1 MQNVDS
7 AAEGGLRIR
16 VRCMFLV
23 FGVIGA
29 FAQTLA
35 AQDGNVTVS
44 PDILGAL
51 EYRMIGPYRGGRS
64 TAVTGH
70 PTNADVFYTG
80 TTGGGV
86 WKTDDAGK
94 TWANITDGYFN
105 VGAVGALDVAD
116 TDPNVI
122 YVGTGSASIRGNVS
136 TGKGVYK
143 STDGGDTWSFSGL
156 SHIGQVGDLKIHPTN
171 PDVAYLAALGH
182 AFGPNPE
189 RGVYRTRDGGETWE
203 QVLFVSD
210 STGFVDLAMNPSNP
224 REIYASAWRGER
236 KPWVVISGA
245 HEAGIW
251 KTTDGGDSWEKL
263 GGGLPT
269 GLFGK
274 SSVAVSPANPRRV
287 WALVEAPEPDG
298 GVYRSDDRGA
308 SWTRV
313 NADRKLRQRAYYYMH
328 LEPDPQDENTIY
340 AMNTGLY
347 RSIDGGRT
355 FDPISVPHGDVHDLW
370 VDPNDPTRMVVAN
383 DGGGQVSVN
392 YGRTWSDYYNQPT
405 AELYSVTV
413 DNSFPYRVYGPQQD
427 NSTITVP
434 SRYSEGISPEG
445 LWYSVGGCET
455 GPVALNPDDPTLI
468 YSGCYGGV
476 IDRWNATT
484 GEVRN
489 MMVYPQMQL
498 GSPAED
504 LMYRFQWVSPI
515 EVDPHDPNR
524 VYHASNQLFRTSN
537 AGISWE
543 PISPDLTTN
552 NPTQQHCGGHPITC
566 EGTGVEVYNTIFSV
580 TVSPHERGVIWA
592 GTDDGRVHVTRDD
605 GVTWTDITPEG
616 IQIGSTVDVIEV
628 SPHDP
633 ATAYMA
639 VHRYRMDDFRPHIYK
654 TEDYGSSW
662 AQLTDGTNGI
672 PIDYP
677 VRVVREDPDRQG
689 LLYAGTEFGLFVS
702 FDDGSHWQSLQQN
715 LPIVPVTDIKVHRKD
730 LVLST
735 QGRSFWILDDI
746 TPLHQVAN
754 LAGGGRAHLFEP
766 RDAYRATWGGGGRQ
780 GQIWPENPPN
790 GATFTYYLP
799 EHPSG
804 ELTMD
809 IMDSSGS
816 VLRSYTSLRPDEPT
830 VTGGEDRPQGS
841 EEPTLPTSPG
851 SHRFTWDLQTEP
863 LDPPEGAVTSWSFT
877 GGVTV
882 PPGTYTVR
890 LAAGD
895 WVEEH
900 GFRVLKD
907 PRLESVTVADLQEQW
922 RLGGEIRDSLAT
934 IYDQIRRLRRV
945 RNQAS
950 TTATTLEVDS
960 VPIAGAVRVMAD
972 SIGVA
977 LTGIEGELINTNSRS
992 RQDPINFQPMLDH
1005 QYAYLYGFVAEPQG
1019 EPTDGARRRFG
1030 DLNGEWRVLRAR
1042 LDDVMNTLVAEYNL
1056 MIRGLNVPPIISD
1069 S

>member
-1 MQNVDS
+1 MRNPVPTTKS
-7 AAEGGLRIR
+7 ALLAP
-16 VRCMFLV
+16 FLCILLAA
-23 FGVIGA
+23 G
-29 FAQTLA
+29 FAAGSSGDLA
-35 AQDGNVTVS
+35 AQDANVTVS
-44 PDILGAL
+44 PDVLAAL

-70 PTNADVFYTG
+70 PTDPNVFFTG

-86 WKTDDAGK
+86 WRTDDGGK
-94 TWANITDGYFN
+94 TWSNITDGYLD
-105 VGAVGALDVAD
+105 VSPIGALDVAD

-122 YVGTGSASIRGNVS
+122 YVGTGSACIRGNVS

-156 SHIGQVGDLKIHPTN
+156 GHIGQVGDLKIHPTN

-189 RGVYRTRDGGETWE
+189 RGVYRTTDGGDTWE

-210 STGFVDLAMNPSNP
+210 STGFVDLAMNPNNP

-236 KPWVVISGA
+236 KPWVIISGA
-245 HEAGIW
+245 EEAGIW
-251 KTTDGGDSWEKL
+251 KTMDGGDTWEKL
-263 GGGLPT
+263 SGGLPT

-274 SSVAVSPANPRRV
+274 SSVAVSPANGNRV

-298 GVYRSDDRGA
+298 GVYRSDDRGQ

-313 NADRKLRQRAYYYMH
+313 SADRKLRQRAYYYMH

-355 FDPISVPHGDVHDLW
+355 FDPITVPHGDVHDLW
-370 VDPNDPTRMVVAN
+370 VDPGDPTRMIVAD

-392 YGRTWSDYYNQPT
+392 HGRTWTDYYNQPT
-405 AELYSVTV
+405 AEFYSVTV
-413 DNSFPYRVYGPQQD
+413 DNNFPYRVYGPQQD

-434 SRYSEGISPEG
+434 SRYNEGISPEG
-445 LWYSVGGCET
+445 LWFSVGGCET
-455 GPVALNPDDPTLI
+455 GPIAMDSDDPTLI

-476 IDRWNATT
+476 IDRWSATT

-504 LMYRFQWVSPI
+504 LLHRFQWVSPI
-515 EVDPHDPNR
+515 EVDPHDANR
-524 VYHASNQLFRTSN
+524 IYHASNRLFRTTN
-537 AGISWE
+537 AGMSWE

-552 NPTQQHCGGHPITC
+552 NPAHQHCGGQPVTC
-566 EGTGVEVYNTIFSV
+566 EGTGVEVFNTIFSV
-580 TVSPHERGVIWA
+580 TVSAHERGVIWA
-592 GTDDGRVHVTRDD
+592 GTDDGRVHITRDD
-605 GVTWTDITPEG
+605 GATWTEITPG
-616 IQIGSTVDVIEV
+616 GMQIASTVDVIEV

-639 VHRYRMDDFRPHIYK
+639 VHRYRMDDFRPYVYK
-654 TEDYGSSW
+654 TTDYGQSW
-662 AQLTDGTNGI
+662 EQLADGTNGI
-672 PIDYP
+672 PADYP
-677 VRVVREDPDRQG
+677 VRVVREDPDQQG
-689 LLYAGTEFGLFVS
+689 LLYAGTEFGVFVS
-702 FDDGSHWQSLQQN
+702 FDDGQHWQPLQQN
-715 LPIVPVTDIKVHRKD
+715 LPVVPVTDIKVHMTD

-746 TPLHQVAN
+746 TPLHQVAEVAADGN
-754 LAGGGRAHLFEP
+754 GHLFEP
-766 RDAYRATWGGGGRQ
+766 RDAYRAAWGGNGRQ
-780 GQIWPENPPN
+780 GQIWPANPEN
-790 GATFTYYLP
+790 GATVTYYLP
-799 EHPSG
+799 EQPSG

-809 IMDSSGS
+809 IMDSSGT
-816 VLRSYTSLRPDEPT
+816 VLRSYTSAASEEAGT
-830 VTGGEDRPQGS
+830 VGGEDRPQRS
-841 EEPTLPTSPG
+841 DEPTLPTSPG
-851 SHRFTWDLQTEP
+851 SHRFAWDLQTEP
-863 LDPPEGAVTSWSFT
+863 LEPPPGAVTSWGFT

-890 LAAGD
+890 LATGD
-895 WVEEH
+895 WAQDRD
-900 GFRVLKD
+900 FRVLKD

-934 IYDQIRRLRRV
+934 IYGQIERMRRV
-945 RNQAS
+945 RSQAS
-950 TTATTLEVDS
+950 TTATMLEVED
-960 VPIAGAVRVMAD
+960 VPIAGEVRVMAD
-972 SIGVA
+972 SISVT
-977 LTGIEGELINTNSRS
+977 LTSIESEVINTNSQS

-1005 QYAYLYGFVAEPQG
+1005 QYAYLYGFVTEPQG
-1019 EPTDGARRRFG
+1019 APTDGAQARLG
-1030 DLNGEWRVLRAR
+1030 DLNAEWSVLRAR
-1042 LDDVMNTLVAEYNL
+1042 IENVMNTLVAEYNAKL
-1056 MIRGLNVPPIISD
+1056 RGLNVAPIISD
-1069 S
+1069 H

>member
-1 MQNVDS
+1 MRIAGPTATRGTRTPLLYFTLS
-7 AAEGGLRIR
+7 ASLVAGLT
-16 VRCMFLV
+16 
-23 FGVIGA
+23 G
-29 FAQTLA
+29 TLA
-35 AQDGNVTVS
+35 AQDGNVTVN
-44 PDILGAL
+44 PATLDAL
-51 EYRMIGPYRGGRS
+51 EYRMIGPFRGGRS

-70 PTNADVFYTG
+70 PTDPDIFYAG

-86 WKTDDAGK
+86 WKTDDAGN
-94 TWANITDGYFN
+94 TWGNITDGYFD

-116 TDPNVI
+116 SDPNVI
-122 YVGTGSASIRGNVS
+122 YVGTGSACIRGNVS
-136 TGKGVYK
+136 TGKGVYR
-143 STDGGDTWSFSGL
+143 STDGGDSWSFSGL
-156 SHIGQVGDLKIHPTN
+156 GHIGQVGDLKIHPTN

-189 RGVYRTRDGGETWE
+189 RGVYRTTDGGDTWE

-236 KPWVVISGA
+236 KPWVIISGA
-245 HEAGIW
+245 EEAGIW
-251 KTTDGGDSWEKL
+251 KTTDGGDTWEKL

-274 SSVAVSPANPRRV
+274 SSVAVSPANPNRV

-298 GVYRSDDRGA
+298 GVYRSDDRGN
-308 SWTRV
+308 SWMRV
-313 NADRKLRQRAYYYMH
+313 SADRKLRQRAYYYMH

-355 FDPISVPHGDVHDLW
+355 FDPISIPHGDVHDLW
-370 VDPNDPTRMVVAN
+370 VNPTDPTRMVVGD

-392 YGRTWSDYYNQPT
+392 YGRTWSHYYNQPT

-434 SRYSEGISPEG
+434 SFYSAGISPEG
-445 LWYSVGGCET
+445 MWYSVGGCET
-455 GPVALNPDDPTLI
+455 GPVAMNPDDPTII

-476 IDRWNATT
+476 IDRWNAET

-489 MMVYPQMQL
+489 IMVYPQMQL

-515 EVDPHDPNR
+515 EVDPHDANR
-524 VYHASNQLFRTSN
+524 VYHASSRLFRTTN
-537 AGISWE
+537 AGITWA

-552 NPTQQHCGGHPITC
+552 NPAQQHCGGSPITC

-592 GTDDGRVHVTRDD
+592 GTDDGRVHITRDD
-605 GVTWTDITPEG
+605 GATWTDITPDGMELA
-616 IQIGSTVDVIEV
+616 STVDVIEV
-628 SPHDP
+628 SPHDA

-639 VHRYRMDDFRPHIYK
+639 VHRYRMDDFRPLIYK
-654 TEDYGSSW
+654 TDDYGNSW
-662 AQLTDGTNGI
+662 QELTDGTNGI
-672 PIDYP
+672 PADHP
-677 VRVVREDPDRQG
+677 VRVVREDPDQQG

-702 FDDGSHWQSLQQN
+702 FDDGSHWQSFQQN
-715 LPIVPVTDIKVHRKD
+715 LPIVPVTDIKVHQND

-746 TPLHQVAN
+746 TPLHQVADVVA
-754 LAGGGRAHLFEP
+754 AGGMHLFKP
-766 RDAYRATWGGGGRQ
+766 RDAYRAVWGGGGRQ
-780 GQIWPENPPN
+780 GQIWPDNPPN
-790 GATFTYYLP
+790 GAVFTYYLP
-799 EHPSG
+799 EQPAE

-809 IMDSSGS
+809 IMDSSGA
-816 VLRSYTSLRPDEPT
+816 VLRSYTSVKPAAT
-830 VTGGEDRPQGS
+830 MTTGGEDRPQRS

-851 SHRFTWDLQTEP
+851 SHRFAWDLQNQP
-863 LDPPEGAVTSWSFT
+863 LVPPQGAVTSWGFT

-890 LAAGD
+890 LSNGD
-895 WVEEH
+895 WSREQQ
-900 GFRVLKD
+900 FRILKD
-907 PRLESVTVADLQEQW
+907 PRLESVTVADLQDQW
-922 RLGGEIRDSLAT
+922 RLANEIRDSLLT
-934 IYDQIRRLRRV
+934 IYDQVERLRRV
-945 RNQAS
+945 RSQAS
-950 TTATTLEVDS
+950 STATILEIDE
-960 VPIAGAVRVMAD
+960 VPIAGEVRVLAD
-972 SIGVA
+972 SISTA
-977 LTGIEGELINTNSRS
+977 LTDIEGEVINTNSRS

-1005 QYAYLYGFVAEPQG
+1005 QYAYLYGFVTEPQG
-1019 EPTDGARRRFG
+1019 EPTDGARDRLG
-1030 DLNGEWRVLRAR
+1030 HLNAEWNVLRAR
-1042 LDDVMNTLVAEYNL
+1042 IEHVMETLVAEYNAKV
-1056 MIRGLNVPPIISD
+1056 RGLNVLPISD
-1069 S
+1069 